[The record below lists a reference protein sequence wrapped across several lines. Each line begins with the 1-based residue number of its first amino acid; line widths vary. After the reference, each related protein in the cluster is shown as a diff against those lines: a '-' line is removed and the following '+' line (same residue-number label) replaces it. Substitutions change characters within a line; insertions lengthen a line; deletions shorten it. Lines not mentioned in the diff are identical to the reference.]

1 MSKPGNFADR
11 AEAMSAPG
19 NVDDVMSAS

>member
-1 MSKPGNFADR
+1 MSKPGKFADR

>member
-1 MSKPGNFADR
+1 MSTPGNFADR